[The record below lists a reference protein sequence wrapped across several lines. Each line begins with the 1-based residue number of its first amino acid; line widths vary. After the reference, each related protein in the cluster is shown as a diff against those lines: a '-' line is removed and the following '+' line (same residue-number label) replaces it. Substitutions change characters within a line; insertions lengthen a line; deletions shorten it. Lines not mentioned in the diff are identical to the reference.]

1 MVHKYSWLRTMS
13 KPDDAE
19 HDPRGREQFSALF
32 AGAEIYGFTPDLRRI
47 VIIGHQ
53 FVNAD

>member
-1 MVHKYSWLRTMS
+1 MS